1 MEKIIWE
8 LWKDTILKDNGVPG
22 YYWIKGFA
30 DIVKEK
36 GDKVNEVRT
45 RIREK
50 ELREKMGNIQE
61 EKKISVEKI
70 NDDDDNYYDN
80 DIQGNELSIIII
92 LMIIMMMNC

>member
-1 MEKIIWE
+1 MGTAR
-8 LWKDTILKDNGVPG
+8 KDTILKDNGVPG

-50 ELREKMGNIQE
+50 ELR
-61 EKKISVEKI
+61 
-70 NDDDDNYYDN
+70 
-80 DIQGNELSIIII
+80 
-92 LMIIMMMNC
+92 

>member
-1 MEKIIWE
+1 MEF
-8 LWKDTILKDNGVPG
+8 LG
-22 YYWIKGFA
+22 YYWIKGFV

-61 EKKISVEKI
+61 EKK
-70 NDDDDNYYDN
+70 
-80 DIQGNELSIIII
+80 
-92 LMIIMMMNC
+92 